1 MKTRYTFAA
10 VLAVMGVSIVFGMV
24 LGGWL
29 NAPRTALAASAPAL
43 ASGAFPVAAPPAGS
57 PATAAD
63 WADIAERSIPAV
75 VSVTNTSVRKA
86 NNDEA
91 DGEDEGGGPMDD
103 PFYRFFFGPEGDEE
117 QGDEN
122 PAPRQRRAPRN
133 QQPQRNVSGGSGFI
147 VAKDGFIMTNN
158 HVVENATKLVVT
170 LDDGSKFDAK
180 IIGTDPLL
188 DLALIKIDAGREL
201 PTLPL
206 GDSDKL
212 RVGQWVMAIGNPLEF
227 ERTVTVGVVSGL
239 KRQVLIGRTIPGI
252 ANFIQTD
259 AAINFGNSGG
269 PLLDA
274 QGRVVGINTA
284 IVRGGF
290 QSPMVEGIGFAVAIN
305 EARLAAE
312 QLRDGGKVERGYL
325 GITMNQQ
332 GVTDAAR
339 AYFDLPDSN
348 GVLIEGVADGG
359 PADKAGLRRDDVIRK
374 IDGRAV
380 RNNQDLLSRV
390 ASIRPGE
397 TATLEVWRDGKSR
410 EVRVTLANRPE
421 NPVAGL
427 VPRPG
432 QERPGAA
439 PKEPEVAEASGL
451 GLKVEA
457 ISPRTRQ
464 RFQLADDFRGVL
476 IQEVDPDSSAAE
488 VGSIVHGRILTGIN
502 GRPISSPKDFK
513 EALASLKPGK
523 PVKIELYRGDGTNE
537 TVFVTAPEAG
547 N

>member
-29 NAPRTALAASAPAL
+29 NAPPTALAAPAL
-43 ASGAFPVAAPPAGS
+43 SSGAFPVAASPAGA

-86 NNDEA
+86 NDESDA
-91 DGEDEGGGPMDD
+91 EGEGGGPMDD
-103 PFYRFFFGPEGDEE
+103 PFYRFFFGPEGDDER
-117 QGDEN
+117 GDES
-122 PAPRQRRAPRN
+122 PAPRRRGPQPPQR
-133 QQPQRNVSGGSGFI
+133 PQRNVSGGSGFI
-147 VAKDGFIMTNN
+147 VAKDGFIMTNH

-180 IIGTDPLL
+180 VIGTDPLL
-188 DLALIKIDAGREL
+188 DLALIKVDAGREL

-312 QLRDGGKVERGYL
+312 QLRDGGRVERGYL

-339 AYFDLPDSN
+339 AYYDLPDSN
-348 GVLIEGVADGG
+348 GVLIEGVAEGG
-359 PADKAGLRRDDVIRK
+359 PADKAGLQKDDVIRK
-374 IDGRAV
+374 INGKAV

-397 TATLEVWRDGKSR
+397 TTTLEVWRDGKSR
-410 EVRVTLANRPE
+410 EVRVTLASRPE
-421 NPVAGL
+421 NPVASL
-427 VPRPG
+427 APRPG
-432 QERPGAA
+432 QGSPDAEA
-439 PKEPEVAEASGL
+439 EEQEVREASGL
-451 GLKVEA
+451 GLKVAA
-457 ISPRTRQ
+457 ISTRTRQ
-464 RFQLADDFRGVL
+464 RLQLADDFVGVL

-488 VGSIVHGRILTGIN
+488 VDAIVHGRILTGIN
-502 GRPISSPKDFK
+502 GKRIASPREFR
-513 EALASLKPGK
+513 ESLAGLKPGAA
-523 PVKIELYRGDGTNE
+523 VKLELYRGDGTNE
-537 TVFVTAPEAG
+537 TVFITVPEAK

>member
-10 VLAVMGVSIVFGMV
+10 VLAVMGVSIVFGML

-29 NAPRTALAASAPAL
+29 NAPRTALAAPAL
-43 ASGAFPVAAPPAGS
+43 ASGAFPVAAAPAGS

-75 VSVTNTSVRKA
+75 VSVTNTSVRRA
-86 NNDEA
+86 GDDAGA
-91 DGEDEGGGPMDD
+91 DDEGGGPMDD
-103 PFYRFFFGPEGDEE
+103 PFFRFFFGPEGDDEP
-117 QGDEN
+117 GDEE
-122 PAPRQRRAPRN
+122 PAPRQRRP
-133 QQPQRNVSGGSGFI
+133 QQRPQAPQRNVSGGSGFI
-147 VAKDGFIMTNN
+147 VAKDGFIMTNH

-180 IIGTDPLL
+180 VIGTDPIL
-188 DLALIKIDAGREL
+188 DLALVKIDAGRDL

-239 KRQVLIGRTIPGI
+239 KRQVAVGRTVPGI

-339 AYFDLPDSN
+339 AYFDLPDAT
-348 GVLIEGVADGG
+348 GVLIEGVAEGG
-359 PADKAGLRRDDVIRK
+359 PAATAGLRRDDVIRK
-374 IDGRAV
+374 IDGRPI

-397 TATLEVWRDGKSR
+397 TATLEVWRDGKAR
-410 EVRVTLANRPE
+410 EVRVTVANRPE

-427 VPRPG
+427 APRPG
-432 QERPGAA
+432 QQRPEGQE
-439 PKEPEVAEASGL
+439 EPREVREASGL

-476 IQEVDPDSSAAE
+476 IQEVDPDSAAAE
-488 VGSIVHGRILTGIN
+488 VGTIVHGRILTGIN
-502 GRPISSPKDFK
+502 GKSIGSPREFG
-513 EALASLKPGK
+513 EALASLKPGR
-523 PVKIELYRGDGTNE
+523 PVKLELYRIDGSSE
-537 TVFVTAPEAG
+537 TVFIEAPEAG

>member
-29 NAPRTALAASAPAL
+29 NAPRTALAAPAL
-43 ASGAFPVAAPPAGS
+43 ASGAFPVAAASTGS

-75 VSVTNTSVRKA
+75 MSVTNTSVRRPS
-86 NNDEA
+86 NEA
-91 DGEDEGGGPMDD
+91 DAEGDDGGPLDD
-103 PFYRFFFGPEGDEE
+103 PFYRFFFGPEGEDDPE
-117 QGDEN
+117 DEN
-122 PAPRQRRAPRN
+122 PAPRPRRPQRPQA
-133 QQPQRNVSGGSGFI
+133 PQRNVSGGSGFI
-147 VAKDGFIMTNN
+147 VSADGFIMTND

-180 IIGTDPLL
+180 VIGTDPLL
-188 DLALIKIDAGREL
+188 DLALIKIEAGRPL

-212 RVGQWVMAIGNPLEF
+212 RVGQWVMAIGNPLDF

-239 KRQVLIGRTIPGI
+239 KRQVSVGRTVAGI

-269 PLLDA
+269 PMLDA

-284 IVRGGF
+284 ILRGGMTN
-290 QSPMVEGIGFAVAIN
+290 PMVEGIGFAIAIN

-312 QLRDGGKVERGYL
+312 QLREGGKVERGYL
-325 GITMNQQ
+325 GISMSQQ
-332 GVTDAAR
+332 GITNAAQ
-339 AYFDLPDSN
+339 AYLDLPDPN
-348 GVLIEGVADGG
+348 GVLIEAVSDGG

-374 IDGRAV
+374 INGKAV

-397 TATLEVWRDGKSR
+397 VAVLEVWRDGKAQ
-410 EVRVTLANRPE
+410 EFRVTLANRPE
-421 NPVAGL
+421 NPLADRRRT
-427 VPRPG
+427 RPG
-432 QERPGAA
+432 GAGPDA
-439 PKEPEVAEASGL
+439 PEPPAEIREASGL
-451 GLKVEA
+451 GLTVEPIA
-457 ISPRTRQ
+457 SRTRQ
-464 RFQLADDFRGVL
+464 RFQLPDDFRGVL
-476 IQEVDPDSSAAE
+476 IQAVDPDSPAADAGT
-488 VGSIVHGRILTGIN
+488 VVHGRILTAVN
-502 GRPISSPKDFK
+502 GKAIGSPAEFL
-513 EALASLKPGK
+513 EAIRGLKPGA
-523 PVKIELYRGDGTNE
+523 PVKLELYRGDGTNE
-537 TVFVTAPEAG
+537 TVFITAPEAK